1 MADDKPGPQPGSAGA
16 RKIAEAHRGSH
27 EHDREGG
34 FAANPEL
41 AKEAGRKGGEAV
53 KRKYGPQFYRE
64 IGKKGGETVK
74 QERGSEFYAEIGR
87 RGGEMRST
95 RMKEKMAKEKE
106 EVAFPAID
114 PLGSRGN
121 SRHAGRVRDPDRALS
136 LLVRVLA
143 HRR

>member
-1 MADDKPGPQPGSAGA
+1 MADDKPGPQPGSVGA
-16 RKIAEAHRGSH
+16 RKIAEAHRGPH

-34 FAANPEL
+34 FAANPAL

-95 RMKEKMAKEKE
+95 RMKEKMAREK
-106 EVAFPAID
+106 
-114 PLGSRGN
+114 GKK
-121 SRHAGRVRDPDRALS
+121 
-136 LLVRVLA
+136 
-143 HRR
+143 

>member
-1 MADDKPGPQPGSAGA
+1 MADAKPGPEPGSPGA
-16 RKIAEAHRGSH
+16 RKIAEAHKGSH
-27 EHDREGG
+27 EHDKEGG

-53 KRKYGPQFYRE
+53 KKKYGASFYRQ

-95 RMKEKMAKEKE
+95 RMKERQAAEKAQEKNKGKEKK
-106 EVAFPAID
+106 
-114 PLGSRGN
+114 
-121 SRHAGRVRDPDRALS
+121 
-136 LLVRVLA
+136 
-143 HRR
+143 

>member
-1 MADDKPGPQPGSAGA
+1 MADDKPGPEPGSPGA

-34 FAANPEL
+34 FAANPAL

-53 KRKYGPQFYRE
+53 KKKYGASFYRQ

-87 RGGEMRST
+87 RGGEMRSS
-95 RMKEKMAKEKE
+95 RMKQRKAEEEKK
-106 EVAFPAID
+106 
-114 PLGSRGN
+114 SRG
-121 SRHAGRVRDPDRALS
+121 R
-136 LLVRVLA
+136 
-143 HRR
+143 

>member
-1 MADDKPGPQPGSAGA
+1 MADDKPGPQPGSPGA

-34 FAANPEL
+34 FAANPAL

-53 KRKYGPQFYRE
+53 KRKYGAQFYRE
-64 IGKKGGETVK
+64 IGKRGGETVK

-95 RMKEKMAKEKE
+95 RMKEKMAQEKK
-106 EVAFPAID
+106 
-114 PLGSRGN
+114 SK
-121 SRHAGRVRDPDRALS
+121 
-136 LLVRVLA
+136 
-143 HRR
+143 